1 MWRTFLTAG
10 AVCVYLA
17 VVSLSVRGGRGRRR
31 HPMDAD
37 GDGRVSRK
45 EFRGPDRAFDG
56 IDTNDDGYATVR
68 ELRAFREK
76 MEKEGRPARGSAES
90 GPYPDM
96 TVVVNNRDAAWK
108 GTVLFTDNV
117 ARRVVEID
125 RDGRVV
131 WECPVPEKTEKQN
144 CPDGTCPAGPRGGCA
159 DHIAD
164 VELLPG
170 GNILVMAGGRGVYE
184 FNRDGKLA
192 WSCANPTVSHDA
204 DRLPNGN
211 TVMACAGAERLS
223 DFPYEDPQA
232 IEVNRAGAIVWS
244 WHAKDEY
251 ADSRYKDIRSR
262 DAGDWTHVN
271 SVQRLPDGNT
281 LISVRN
287 WNLLVAV
294 DRGGRTAWTTGGRG
308 TIDCPHTPVVMDD
321 GTIIVSEPIKGRVVI
336 WDPKKKQIVWRWPA
350 RTWRRGGDYY
360 FFRAAWPLPNGNIFM
375 IDSCGQLLEVTRK
388 GDIVW
393 QVRKPTWERR
403 SRPLRKE
410 ELGTAAPFFNA
421 DVRGNTL
428 HGGR

>member
-1 MWRTFLTAG
+1 MWRRSLYSHVLCVFLA
-10 AVCVYLA
+10 AAC
-17 VVSLSVRGGRGRRR
+17 LSVRGGPGRRR

-45 EFRGPDRAFDG
+45 EFRGPDRAFEK
-56 IDTNDDGYATVR
+56 IDTNGNGYATPR
-68 ELRAFREK
+68 ELRTFREK
-76 MEKEGRPARGSAES
+76 IEKEGGPARTGSPD

-96 TVVVNNRDAAWK
+96 TVVVHDRGAA
-108 GTVLFTDNV
+108 GTGNVFFTDNL

-131 WECPVPEKTEKQN
+131 WECPVPVEAKSPA

-170 GNILVMAGGRGVYE
+170 GTILVMAGGRGAYE
-184 FNRDGKLA
+184 FNRDKKLV
-192 WSCANPTVSHDA
+192 WSCENPSVSHDA

-211 TVMACAGAERLS
+211 TVMACAVAERLS

-232 IEVNRAGAIVWS
+232 IEVNRTGEIVWS

-251 ADSRYKDIRSR
+251 ADSRYRDIRSR

-271 SVQRLPDGNT
+271 SVQRLADGNT

-294 DRGGRTAWTTGGRG
+294 DPGGNTAWTTGGRG

-336 WDPKKKQIVWRWPA
+336 WDPRKKRIVWRWPE
-350 RTWRRGGDYY
+350 RNWRRGGDYY
-360 FFRAAWPLPNGNIFM
+360 FFRAAWPLPGGNIFM

-388 GDIVW
+388 GEIVW
-393 QVRKPTWERR
+393 QVRKPSYERR
-403 SRPLRKE
+403 SRPLRKD
-410 ELGTAAPFFNA
+410 ELREKAPFFNA